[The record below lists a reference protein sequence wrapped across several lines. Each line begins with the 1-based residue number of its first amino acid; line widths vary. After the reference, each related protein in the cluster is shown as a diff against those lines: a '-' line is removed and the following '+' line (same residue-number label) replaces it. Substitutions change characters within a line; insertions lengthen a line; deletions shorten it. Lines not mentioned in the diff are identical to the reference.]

1 MTNDIENLILNKLN
15 SIESN
20 VVSIKEDVQELKVWS
35 KGIDEWKDEMTV
47 WSKGIDEWKDE
58 MTVWSKGIDEWKDGM
73 TTWAKG
79 MDDWKD
85 GINQW
90 QESVE
95 EKLDRLM
102 PLCDW
107 STRFEAEVYEKLKIL
122 VDAYTVREQKLQEHS
137 RLLEKHQKILDFH
150 SLKLA

>member
-1 MTNDIENLILNKLN
+1 MTNGIENLILNKLN

-58 MTVWSKGIDEWKDGM
+58 MTTWSKG
-73 TTWAKG
+73 
-79 MDDWKD
+79 MDAWKD
-85 GINQW
+85 GIKQW

-122 VDAYTVREQKLQEHS
+122 VDADTVREQKLQEHS

-150 SLKLA
+150 SLKLAYLNKEYEIS